1 MAGAAISLA
10 IVVGFGYHTAAFA
23 LLVLIMAGLVA
34 GKTLAKRAEGSG
46 PELFALLM
54 LGVAL
59 ALGIGVEFLKVNLVD
74 PGRMNTVF
82 KFYFHAW
89 TLMALASAFFAWRL
103 GAMAILRQFTAR
115 RAAWTGALVIL
126 IAAGLVYP
134 IAATPDR
141 SKHRFEDSPI
151 TIDGMAYM
159 PTAVYYDDADRSG
172 SIEPPEVLELGW
184 DYHAI
189 IWLQDNI
196 EGSPVVLE
204 GNSGLYT
211 WGSRVSVYTGLP
223 TVVGWDWHQQQ
234 QRWEDRDQV
243 SVRRA
248 DVHSLYSTTDV
259 ENARRLIEK
268 YGCTLRL
275 CRPAGAALLSSG
287 RSRKVR
293 EDGTGWATQPRL
305 PHPRLSQPGGQDL
318 PGAVLT
324 SLPISDGIR
333 VYRSGSTVTS

>member
-1 MAGAAISLA
+1 
-10 IVVGFGYHTAAFA
+10 
-23 LLVLIMAGLVA
+23 
-34 GKTLAKRAEGSG
+34 
-46 PELFALLM
+46 
-54 LGVAL
+54 
-59 ALGIGVEFLKVNLVD
+59 
-74 PGRMNTVF
+74 
-82 KFYFHAW
+82 
-89 TLMALASAFFAWRL
+89 
-103 GAMAILRQFTAR
+103 
-115 RAAWTGALVIL
+115 
-126 IAAGLVYP
+126 
-134 IAATPDR
+134 
-141 SKHRFEDSPI
+141 
-151 TIDGMAYM
+151 MAYM

-248 DVHSLYSTTDV
+248 DVHALYSTTDV

-268 YGCTLRL
+268 YGVRYVYVGQLERL
-275 CRPAGAALLSSG
+275 YYPQAGLEKFERMAQYGLLSPVYPTPDSPNPE
-287 RSRKVR
+287 VR
-293 EDGTGWATQPRL
+293 IYR
-305 PHPRLSQPGGQDL
+305 
-318 PGAVLT
+318 VLF
-324 SLPISDGIR
+324 
-333 VYRSGSTVTS
+333 

>member
-1 MAGAAISLA
+1 MILLA

-34 GKTLAKRAEGSG
+34 VKTLAKREEGSG

-103 GAMAILRQFTAR
+103 GAMAILRQFTVR

-189 IWLQDNI
+189 VWLQDNI
-196 EGSPVVLE
+196 EGSACDAGGELGAVH
-204 GNSGLYT
+204 
-211 WGSRVSVYTGLP
+211 
-223 TVVGWDWHQQQ
+223 VG
-234 QRWEDRDQV
+234 EPGV
-243 SVRRA
+243 G
-248 DVHSLYSTTDV
+248 VH
-259 ENARRLIEK
+259 
-268 YGCTLRL
+268 
-275 CRPAGAALLSSG
+275 GAADSRGMGLAPAAATLG
-287 RSRKVR
+287 RSGPGVSP
-293 EDGTGWATQPRL
+293 PR
-305 PHPRLSQPGGQDL
+305 P
-318 PGAVLT
+318 T
-324 SLPISDGIR
+324 SIP
-333 VYRSGSTVTS
+333 STPPPTSRMPDASSKSTACVTSM